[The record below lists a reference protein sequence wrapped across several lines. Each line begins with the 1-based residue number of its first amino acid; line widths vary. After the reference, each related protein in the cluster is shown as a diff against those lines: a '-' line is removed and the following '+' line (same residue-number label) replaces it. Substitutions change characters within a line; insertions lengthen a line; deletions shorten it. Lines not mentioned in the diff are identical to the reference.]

1 MHTNDLKKKEI
12 KHQKAQKKFRA
23 SAETRMIDNWKV
35 AKSNSDYLKSNDF
48 FQRSKKWSSNKLSSH
63 GQLSNKETSWHFFP
77 FSSVLKILNCKYPE
91 KLPDIC
97 ANVEKTKKTRI
108 LRILRVYWA
117 AVV

>member
-63 GQLSNKETSWHFFP
+63 RQLSNKETSWHFFP
-77 FSSVLKILNCKYPE
+77 FNSVLKILNCKYPQN
-91 KLPDIC
+91 LLYIC
-97 ANVEKTKKTRI
+97 ANVEKTKR
-108 LRILRVYWA
+108 RVYYVYYA
-117 AVV
+117 CIGLQ